1 MGAEGIT
8 RGTRMILCPPF
19 QPVAWEVPRNPIL
32 LSGWRTSFA
41 DVLFETDEVRFKSR
55 IADALRAI
63 EERLQSVGELGS
75 IERISIESARRSLTV
90 LEQGPFLVRKPRL
103 EKTATANRSNG
114 SNTDVKRTQ
123 HGIGSRVRFTL
134 PSGEVIAAEIVVI
147 FTASSGKNILVS
159 FDKRFVRIGP
169 EEILEDSGP
178 AR

>member
-55 IADALRAI
+55 IADTLRAI
-63 EERLQSVGELGS
+63 EERLQSVGEIGY

-90 LEQGPFLVRKPRL
+90 LEQEPFFVRKAQF
-103 EKTATANRSNG
+103 EKTATATRSNE
-114 SNTDVKRTQ
+114 SNPDVNRIQ
-123 HGIGSRVRFTL
+123 HSIGSHVRFTL

-147 FTASSGKNILVS
+147 LTASSGKNILVS
-159 FDKRFVRIGP
+159 LDKRFMRISP